1 MRAAAALLLL
11 FVSIGVGCGSEPPV
25 ETPQPVVAEEPVTP
39 KAPEVPVAPPAAE
52 ELEKQQ
58 AWRPQRHPEATLEK
72 VDAAQSLIIL
82 PGKPVETLN
91 GTGARVY
98 DLIDGTRAPEDIA
111 RVIVGEFEIDYAT
124 AEKNVYTLLGEL
136 ETKGLLAEPVPGE
149 FRERAGLSPS

>member
-1 MRAAAALLLL
+1 MRAASALLLL
-11 FVSIGVGCGSEPPV
+11 FVSIGVGCGSDPPV
-25 ETPQPVVAEEPVTP
+25 ETPQPVATGASETP
-39 KAPEVPVAPPAAE
+39 KAPETPEAPRATEAS
-52 ELEKQQ
+52 EKQQ
-58 AWRPQRHPEATLEK
+58 AWYPQRHPEATLEK
-72 VDAAQSLIIL
+72 VDDAQSLIIL

-111 RVIVGEFEIDYAT
+111 RAIVGEFEIDYAT
-124 AEKNVYTLLGEL
+124 AEKDVYTLLGEL